1 MRGLAD
7 QIAVLD
13 GFDLSSI
20 SVGSGMTSRVNV
32 VAPADGQNY
41 SGGSTFAPGM
51 PLLPSNA
58 GLADADADLTNYLN
72 QGGVLPAQ
80 SGVIDAS
87 GGANYSGGS
96 SFAPGLPLL
105 PSSAGLAG
113 CASCG
118 TDNDLMGFVARQNVV
133 APADGQNYTGGSTF
147 APGMPLLPS
156 NSGLAEIPG
165 VTVRMDVVTPAD
177 GQNYSGGSS
186 FAPGMPLLP
195 SNSGLAG
202 LDAVK
207 DARLGQKASPS
218 VRPFL
223 RTLLGARTVARLKKQ
238 AGRPGFGTQ
247 LRWAAM
253 RAQRKLDI
261 VRRAR
266 ALVLASQ
273 GVYTREQLLNIVR
286 AASAA

>member
-156 NSGLAEIPG
+156 NSGLA
-165 VTVRMDVVTPAD
+165 
-177 GQNYSGGSS
+177 
-186 FAPGMPLLP
+186 
-195 SNSGLAG
+195 G